1 MLPYQGQWL
10 VRAFGPMAVT
20 VFEQQVFKLLRLLE
34 SIAFMLLVPIA
45 LQFDLWV
52 MFLECLGWKKPVSTG
67 VACILTAFG
76 RLLCAR
82 QFDWAIPVAIIR
94 FEHFPPPTENF
105 EILIRIDPDRPKS
118 LIYHFAVCMAISIFW
133 LATLIAH
140 MFTMLAKACISIPF
154 VTCSAALLCDILH
167 EHCRG
172 SDKSARVTAKLPSQ
186 GEGAPHNPLLC
197 LEENNLR
204 C

>member
-1 MLPYQGQWL
+1 
-10 VRAFGPMAVT
+10 MAVT
-20 VFEQQVFKLLRLLE
+20 VFEQQVSKLLRLLE
-34 SIAFMLLVPIA
+34 SIALVLLVPIA

-52 MFLECLGWKKPVSTG
+52 MFLECLGWKKPISTG

-76 RLLCAR
+76 SLLCAR
-82 QFDWAIPVAIIR
+82 QFDWANPVAILH

-118 LIYHFAVCMAISIFW
+118 LIYHFAFCMAISIFC

-154 VTCSAALLCDILH
+154 VTCSAALLSVIFFM
-167 EHCRG
+167 
-172 SDKSARVTAKLPSQ
+172 SIA
-186 GEGAPHNPLLC
+186 GAQTGVHV
-197 LEENNLR
+197 
-204 C
+204 